1 MIVRENMEIGGKAF
15 VKTHSRRIRTQA
27 SILNA
32 TAKSIQRR
40 STRRTFRVN
49 TPRPTSRLS
58 TTARSLPFPTPS
70 ACSVKWGLRRP
81 MISKQKLRAN
91 VEQTKSDI
99 KAALQL
105 IFDSLN
111 KGQQKKLIKN
121 EEVHAL
127 LLRYGVI
134 DD

>member
-1 MIVRENMEIGGKAF
+1 
-15 VKTHSRRIRTQA
+15 
-27 SILNA
+27 
-32 TAKSIQRR
+32 
-40 STRRTFRVN
+40 
-49 TPRPTSRLS
+49 
-58 TTARSLPFPTPS
+58 
-70 ACSVKWGLRRP
+70 

-111 KGQQKKLIKN
+111 HGQQKKLLKN